1 MLRKTIAI
9 LLSLASLS
17 CAQEPPPLPTDLSDY
32 KLTPAPASS
41 VTLKKGDRLAICG
54 DSITEQKMYSVLV
67 ETYLTACLPEL
78 GITCRQYGWSGE
90 QASGFLARMDND
102 VLRFKPTVATSCY
115 GMNDFRYVPFDEAIA
130 GEYRDN
136 QTKIARKF
144 KAAGTRYVIGSSGII
159 DSVPDWVKSAKGT
172 KKELNLALSRFRN
185 IALEVARS
193 EGVGFADVYSPALNA
208 DFEAKKN
215 FGAAFQVSGKDGV
228 HPGWAGHAIMAYAF
242 LKSLGVDGD
251 LGSITFD
258 SAAGTA
264 TATGGHEIL
273 STANGKITVRS
284 TRLPFAPGPGPAD
297 SDASLRAGMTLVPFD
312 AELNRFLLKISNPKA
327 ESYKVT
333 WGAESK
339 TFTAADFK
347 NGINLAAEFH
357 NNPLV
362 APFQA
367 IQSAVTAKQAFET
380 KQIKTLVHGD
390 AGKADM
396 EGTFERT
403 EEERAKLM
411 EKLKETIRP
420 AEHSIGIEPAS

>member
-1 MLRKTIAI
+1 
-9 LLSLASLS
+9 
-17 CAQEPPPLPTDLSDY
+17 
-32 KLTPAPASS
+32 
-41 VTLKKGDRLAICG
+41 
-54 DSITEQKMYSVLV
+54 
-67 ETYLTACLPEL
+67 
-78 GITCRQYGWSGE
+78 
-90 QASGFLARMDND
+90 
-102 VLRFKPTVATSCY
+102 
-115 GMNDFRYVPFDEAIA
+115 
-130 GEYRDN
+130 
-136 QTKIARKF
+136 
-144 KAAGTRYVIGSSGII
+144 
-159 DSVPDWVKSAKGT
+159 
-172 KKELNLALSRFRN
+172 
-185 IALEVARS
+185 
-193 EGVGFADVYSPALNA
+193 
-208 DFEAKKN
+208 
-215 FGAAFQVSGKDGV
+215 
-228 HPGWAGHAIMAYAF
+228 
-242 LKSLGVDGD
+242 
-251 LGSITFD
+251 
-258 SAAGTA
+258 
-264 TATGGHEIL
+264 
-273 STANGKITVRS
+273 
-284 TRLPFAPGPGPAD
+284 
-297 SDASLRAGMTLVPFD
+297 MTLVPFD